1 RKPQRHQQNTP
12 QQPKQPQGQSHQPAH
27 SSLLLQACCRFRVI
41 PPKGGGH
48 RPVRQGSGICPDEVR
63 RAVSRHLQGVT
74 GHVPLHMGKDVLRR
88 QSALPP
94 PGLQA
99 PDGHRRSGG
108 SLIQGSLH
116 VGKLPQARQQAGPR
130 PLPQGDLSVPHQQ
143 EHRLLLHPAGLFGPL
158 HWQILCRAPKAALA
172 EGHGR
177 TLQTPGR
184 AVGCADRGPQLHGG
198 LIEDADI
205 RLSLR
210 HDGLD
215 LCPHGLFYLGIGNIV
230 PAVRQPHDHPQHVA
244 VHRRFPSA

>member
-1 RKPQRHQQNTP
+1 
-12 QQPKQPQGQSHQPAH
+12 
-27 SSLLLQACCRFRVI
+27 
-41 PPKGGGH
+41 
-48 RPVRQGSGICPDEVR
+48 
-63 RAVSRHLQGVT
+63 
-74 GHVPLHMGKDVLRR
+74 
-88 QSALPP
+88 
-94 PGLQA
+94 LQA

-108 SLIQGSLH
+108 SLVQGSLH
-116 VGKLPQARQQAGPR
+116 VGKLPQARQQPGPR

-244 VHRRFPSA
+244 VHRRFPSAEGGG